1 MKLPAVFKHRP
12 IVVSENYEQV
22 DRRFARNT
30 DTKGL
35 SLGLAQRSD
44 RGKAAISAKV
54 WRSGGEK

>member
-22 DRRFARNT
+22 DCRFAGNT
-30 DTKGL
+30 DAKGF

-44 RGKAAISAKV
+44 RGEAAISTKL
-54 WRSGGEK
+54 